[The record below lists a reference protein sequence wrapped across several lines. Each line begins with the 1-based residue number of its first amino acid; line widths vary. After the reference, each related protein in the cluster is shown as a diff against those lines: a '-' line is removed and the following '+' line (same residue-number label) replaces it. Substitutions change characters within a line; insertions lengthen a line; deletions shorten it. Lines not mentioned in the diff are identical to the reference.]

1 MHSSVSEMSH
11 LMLEEVHRHN
21 YVTPTNYLELVAGYK
36 ALLKEKHKE
45 LGDAATKL
53 RNGLFKI
60 DETRLK
66 VIRISES
73 IVERFVCGLTLKLIN
88 NLYSDFI
95 VNIFCIFLK
104 LNKISFSS

>member
-1 MHSSVSEMSH
+1 MFKCFIVTCLNFQEKLKPSIAAIFALMHSSVSEMSN

-21 YVTPTNYLELVAGYK
+21 YVTPTNYLELVAGYA

-60 DETRLK
+60 DETRIK
-66 VIRISES
+66 VCWRQQGF
-73 IVERFVCGLTLKLIN
+73 RGG
-88 NLYSDFI
+88 
-95 VNIFCIFLK
+95 
-104 LNKISFSS
+104 